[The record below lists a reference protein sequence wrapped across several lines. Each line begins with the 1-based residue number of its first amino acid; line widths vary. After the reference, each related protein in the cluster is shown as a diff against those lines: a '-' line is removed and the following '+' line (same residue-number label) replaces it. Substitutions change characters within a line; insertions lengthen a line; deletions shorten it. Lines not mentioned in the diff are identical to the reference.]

1 MYLHLTSVKRESAKS
16 KRNIL
21 FHPNHQTFCSMRKY
35 HSHNPLS
42 TFYLPT
48 KNNGN
53 LYTLSK
59 HLRNYTM
66 TIPSYEYYG
75 MLAEFWDLFRGD
87 TSTWEDRF
95 FYLDVVK
102 KYRQPVLDVGCGTGR
117 ILLDFM
123 QQGIDI
129 DGVDNSPDMLA
140 QLNQKAEKL
149 NLNPTVYQQEMT
161 ELSLPRKY
169 QTILVPSS
177 SFQLLLDAKL
187 PPVAM
192 SRFYAHLLPGGVL
205 AMPFMTLWKE
215 GDPLEG
221 EWTREATRREDGAT
235 IRRWQYSRF
244 HPDTS
249 LEDTID
255 RYEIIRDDKV
265 IASEEH
271 RQSPATRSYTQEQA
285 VALYQNAGFKGIRV
299 FHEFTFDPVKPEDRT
314 YCVRGFR
321 PE

>member
-1 MYLHLTSVKRESAKS
+1 
-16 KRNIL
+16 
-21 FHPNHQTFCSMRKY
+21 
-35 HSHNPLS
+35 
-42 TFYLPT
+42 
-48 KNNGN
+48 
-53 LYTLSK
+53 
-59 HLRNYTM
+59 M
-66 TIPSYEYYG
+66 TTPPSYEYYG
-75 MLAEFWDLFRGD
+75 LMATFWDLFRGD

-95 FYLDVVK
+95 FYFETVK
-102 KYRQPVLDVGCGTGR
+102 KFGQPVLDVGCGTGR

-140 QLNQKAEKL
+140 LCKQKAEKL
-149 NLNPTVYQQEMT
+149 NLTPSVYQQEMT

-177 SFQLLLDAKL
+177 SFQLLLDPAL
-187 PPVAM
+187 PSVTM
-192 SRFYAHLLPGGVL
+192 DRFYEHLLPGGTLV
-205 AMPFMTLWKE
+205 MPFMTLWKE
-215 GDPLEG
+215 GDPLES
-221 EWTREATRREDGAT
+221 EWTREATRPEDGAI

-244 HPDTS
+244 DPDTS
-249 LEDTID
+249 LADTID

-285 VALYQNAGFKGIRV
+285 VPLYQDAGFKGIRL
-299 FHEFTFDPVKPEDRT
+299 FHEFTFEPVRPEDRT
-314 YCVRGFR
+314 FCIRGFR